1 MGARALLFLVAVLGR
16 VVADEDIILPPTLTD
31 PSLPERLMI
40 FMPGGLVPNEYYKLT
55 AQAIQKATSDVR
67 LTVVI
72 PEVFQKLCIIT
83 CPHKSACAPL
93 KSRIDSAVSK
103 SGFNSTNPKEDTFLA
118 GHSLGAT
125 CANYLAQ
132 GYHYEFAGVLEFGG
146 FVDLTGDASIENF
159 SIPVLHMAGELDGGG
174 ARVST
179 MAGLYA
185 QSKKYA
191 DEHGLEAALKLKPV
205 QVLEGMDH
213 SDFCPGFFVTK
224 TKDCVSEVSREVA
237 LATIGKVAAAF
248 LHLNSPVSEDTKKSA
263 METMKSML
271 DFTTEMVSPFLTAFQ
286 LEKGELQGQPE
297 GVPAGPWCKVAQEEI
312 VGLPA
317 SDVAKLKVE
326 PCELITAGLHQFEH
340 QHTNYTVL
348 PDGSLEVSCF
358 SDVEPPAMSISESQ
372 FSAKS
377 VDCKMVD
384 ATRVEE
390 QLHIETNTSVECA
403 DINRR
408 AVEVA
413 KKLLPA
419 KSLKRH
425 EAQGR
430 GVCYLP
436 DYTVPGNIG
445 PLWVKSN
452 VKMTETESCLQV
464 ASSKLVSTI
473 KSPIFP
479 GNHYCKLLSVSAAM
493 DWMMTDSHKPFPYH
507 GPTDQVEDVFTET
520 IQI

>member
-1 MGARALLFLVAVLGR
+1 MRAFLILVALVGA
-16 VVADEDIILPPTLTD
+16 VADEDIILPPVYTD
-31 PSLPERLMI
+31 ASLPERLVI
-40 FMPGGLVPNEYYKLT
+40 FMPGGLVPNENYKLT
-55 AQAIQKATSDVR
+55 AQAIQKATTDVR

-72 PEVFQKLCIIT
+72 PQVFQRLCIIT
-83 CPHKSACAPL
+83 CPHKTACAPL
-93 KSRIDSAVSK
+93 KSRIDSAVAK
-103 SGFNSTNPKEDTFLA
+103 SGFTSTNPKEDTFLA

-125 CANYLAQ
+125 CANYMAQ
-132 GYHYEFAGVLEFGG
+132 GYHYEFAGVMEFGG

-179 MAGLYA
+179 MAGLYE

-191 DEHGLEAALKLKPV
+191 DEHGLDEALKLKPV

-224 TKDCVSEVSREVA
+224 TKDCVSEVTQDVA

-248 LHLNSPVSEDTKKSA
+248 LHLNSPVSDATKKDA
-263 METMKSML
+263 MEVMQSML
-271 DFTTEMVSPFLTAFQ
+271 EFTKEMVSPFMTAFQ
-286 LEKGELQGQPE
+286 LEKGQLESPPE
-297 GVPAGPWCKVAQEEI
+297 GVPEGPWCKVAQEEI

-317 SDVAKLKVE
+317 ADQSKLKVQ
-326 PCELITAGLHQFEH
+326 PCTLITTGLHQFEH
-340 QHTNYTVL
+340 QHTNYTVQS
-348 PDGSLEVSCF
+348 DGSLEVSCF

-384 ATRVEE
+384 ATRVAE
-390 QLHIETNTSVECA
+390 QLHIKTDGNVACA
-403 DINRR
+403 DINGK

-425 EAQGR
+425 EARGR
-430 GVCYLP
+430 GVCFMP
-436 DYTVPGNIG
+436 DYTVPGNVG
-445 PLWVKSN
+445 PLWVKSS
-452 VKMTETESCLQV
+452 VKMTETEKCLEV
-464 ASSKLVSTI
+464 ASSKLVSTV

-479 GNHYCKLLSVSAAM
+479 GNHYCKLLSVSAAL

-507 GPTDQVEDVFTET
+507 GPTDQMDEAVLTQT